1 MDDNKQ
7 DKRKDEYIFGLDIG
21 ASKINLFVGVSE
33 GENVRVVE
41 CGDFPLKNADEFDS
55 VVETLQQAVQVIENT
70 TRVDVH
76 DVYVGIAGK
85 HVRSLDTQG
94 IVTLPMGEVREEDI
108 ENVTKQASTLP
119 TQAGE
124 IIHIFPGEYNLDDEP
139 HIRNPKGRS
148 GRRLGVDVQVVTVK
162 QNALQNLAKCVNRA
176 GLNVAGFVL
185 EPLAAASAVLTNDER
200 ELGVALVDIGAGTAD
215 IAVFVNESVRFTFSY
230 EYAGNSITSDISR
243 CLNVPIAL
251 SKAEEIKKK
260 FGTCVISNL
269 IEDDTFPVPAVGNR
283 GDVSCSRKLLAEI
296 ITARVG
302 EIFYKLNEQLKVHQ
316 LDTIINGGIVLTGG
330 CCALEGIEDV
340 ACKVFGKPVRIGR
353 PKGMSGIQEAYQNPS
368 YATGIGLLYYANK
381 QHREKKNRETGTQIA
396 VSMKKGFQRVLE
408 IIRTYL

>member
-21 ASKINLFVGVSE
+21 ESKINLFVGVSE

-353 PKGMSGIQEAYQNPS
+353 PKGLSGIQEAYQNPS

>member
-1 MDDNKQ
+1 MDDRQ
-7 DKRKDEYIFGLDIG
+7 DKRKEEYIFGLDIG
-21 ASKINLFVGVSE
+21 ASKMNLFVGISE

-302 EIFYKLNEQLKVHQ
+302 EIFCKLNEQLKVHQ

>member
-1 MDDNKQ
+1 MDDNKL
-7 DKRKDEYIFGLDIG
+7 DKKKDEYIFGLDIG

-41 CGDFPLKNADEFDS
+41 CGDFPLKNADDLDS

-302 EIFYKLNEQLKVHQ
+302 EIFCKLNEQLKVHQ